1 MKLFVPL
8 LSACLCLGCLVDV
21 LAQEFRDPVRLHTD
35 GQPIDTEV
43 GHAAPL
49 YDDFDGDGVKDLLVG
64 QFGDGILR
72 IYRNTGSDDEPV
84 FAAGVEFKDGT
95 DGEGR
100 VPTG

>member
-1 MKLFVPL
+1 MKLIVPL
-8 LSACLCLGCLVDV
+8 LSACLCLCCVAET
-21 LAQEFRDPVRLHTD
+21 LAQEFKDPVRLLAA

-49 YDDFDGDGVKDLLVG
+49 FDDFDGDGLKDLLVG

-72 IYRNTGSDDEPV
+72 IYRNTGTNNEPV
-84 FAAGVEFKDGT
+84 FAAGVEFKEGT